1 MSLDTSDYSWYLN
14 ELDRD
19 SLISLAHSLLD
30 HMSILGPD
38 SEVDFHDPDN
48 DEYDEDGDD
57 ESYFFWTATGE
68 RLI

>member
-1 MSLDTSDYSWYLN
+1 MSLDTSDYSDYLN
-14 ELDRD
+14 QLTRKELRVLV
-19 SLISLAHSLLD
+19 STLLD
-30 HMSILGPD
+30 HMSELGPD
-38 SEVDFHDPDN
+38 ADVDFHDPDN